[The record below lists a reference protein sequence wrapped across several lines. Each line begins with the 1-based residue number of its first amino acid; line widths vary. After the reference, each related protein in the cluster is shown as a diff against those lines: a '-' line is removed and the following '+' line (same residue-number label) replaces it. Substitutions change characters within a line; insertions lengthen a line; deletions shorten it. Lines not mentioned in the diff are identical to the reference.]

1 MTNNTIPIKNNALQ
15 FKYFSNKNKPEKDW
29 IPFGNIANRIFYKVT
44 QSPFRTQKNLRK
56 RLYFEIS
63 CPCLHV
69 GVLRKEYKILSKTMY

>member
-1 MTNNTIPIKNNALQ
+1 MNFGKNVKVFAFNCRV
-15 FKYFSNKNKPEKDW
+15 
-29 IPFGNIANRIFYKVT
+29 IMRGIFYKVT

-63 CPCLHV
+63 CPCLYV